1 MSVAEATPETTVD
14 PFAPQPQ
21 TFANG
26 PIYGAVEWTVWDCVL
41 QKGAKSGKAPFDPS
55 IHDQRRKL
63 LCITL
68 TVTPLE
74 GTDSSQ
80 YLPQWDMLR
89 DVGNEWAKFVLPSL
103 KDIGL
108 NTWADVTSKVKFAK
122 IERAK
127 TGESYPHKTK
137 VDDNGSPVMV
147 DKTYPKFVAFYPDE
161 AACHKAYEAE
171 NGVIVAPAV
180 SHPPT
185 NSNSTAPA
193 LTPRDMALAFI
204 KVWIKKYTTT
214 TKDFET
220 VTGLLETE
228 INKYPNVS
236 AHFNI
241 TSQAVLDLLTDA
253 GVDIPF

>member
-1 MSVAEATPETTVD
+1 MSVVEATQETVD

-26 PIYGAVEWTVWDCVL
+26 PIFGEVTWTVWDCVL
-41 QKGAKSGKAPFDPS
+41 QKGAKGGKAPFDQN
-55 IHDQRRKL
+55 IHDARRKL

-89 DVGNEWAKFVLPSL
+89 DVGPEWAKFVLPSL

-108 NTWADVTSKVKFAK
+108 NTWAEVTSKVKYAK

-147 DKTYPKFVAFYPDE
+147 DKTYPKFVAFYADE
-161 AACHKAYEAE
+161 AECRKAYEAE
-171 NGVIVAPAV
+171 NGVIAV
-180 SHPPT
+180 PTAAPT
-185 NSNSTAPA
+185 NGNSTAPT
-193 LTPRDMALAFI
+193 LTPRDTALAFI
-204 KVWIKKYTTT
+204 KVWVKKYTTT

-220 VTGLLETE
+220 VTGLLDAE

-236 AHFNI
+236 AHYNI
-241 TSQAVLDLLTDA
+241 TSQPVLDLLTDA
-253 GVDIPF
+253 GVSIPF